1 MKGAVIYY
9 SRYGS
14 TEKAAKAIMEGLQE
28 AGHDVDLIEAKQQKE
43 LGEGYEFVV
52 VGSPTRAGK
61 MSGPVK
67 KFIKKNLSGE
77 QWKDFP
83 FAAFGSCMEDTIEK
97 GSSSAAK
104 DVNKALE
111 ERGLK
116 PLADYYQNVV
126 TGFKGPL
133 PEDGEEKAKEFGKEL
148 GAKLS
153 G

>member
-9 SRYGS
+9 SRYGN
-14 TEKAAKAIMEGLQE
+14 TEKAAKAVTEGLKE
-28 AGHDVDLIEAKQQKE
+28 AGQEVDLIDAKQQKE

-61 MSGPVK
+61 MSGPIK
-67 KFIKKNLSGE
+67 KFIKKNLTGE

-83 FAAFGSCMEDTIEK
+83 FAAFGSCMENTVEK
-97 GSSSAAK
+97 DQSCAAR
-104 DVNKALE
+104 DINEALV

-116 PLADYYQNVV
+116 PLADYYQNVIQ
-126 TGFKGPL
+126 GFKGPMQ
-133 PEDGEEKAKEFGKEL
+133 EGGEEKIKEFGKEV
-148 GAKLS
+148 GARLS

>member
-1 MKGAVIYY
+1 MKGALVYY
-9 SRYGS
+9 SKYGN
-14 TEKAAKAIMEGLQE
+14 TEKAARAIVEGLQE
-28 AGHDVDLIEAKQQKE
+28 AGHDVDLIEAKQRKE
-43 LGEGYEFVV
+43 LGDGYEFVV

-61 MSGPVK
+61 MSGTIK

-83 FAAFGSCMEDTIEK
+83 FAAFGSCMEGTIEK
-97 GSSSAAK
+97 GSSCAAK

-116 PLADYYQNVV
+116 PVADYYQNMVM
-126 TGFKGPL
+126 GFKGPL